1 MHCWKWGRQEWVPRM
16 EPHTGEWE
24 ELPPDGTQPQTV
36 CLTAG
41 QRGCPGIEGDSLVMR
56 KQLVVQISL

>member
-1 MHCWKWGRQEWVPRM
+1 M